1 MPGTQGIKGARNFRG
16 PGRAGHPVGGNRC
29 VRSHLP
35 MCTFK
40 FSSRLMCN
48 KVRKKVWANMASD
61 GAIPSEGM
69 YASCPVPTRDKACD
83 RIRVDAL
90 SELEKSVNQLFQPS
104 GRSYSVG
111 RSGGSE
117 ADALLPCAC
126 LWPRRKTCQ
135 PVVES
140 VPVGVVLT
148 IHLQASATLG
158 GDANPLR
165 PTTTCAN
172 LSSQRPLA
180 SALPPTTVRDVQ
192 F

>member
-16 PGRAGHPVGGNRC
+16 PGRTGHPAGGNRC

-40 FSSRLMCN
+40 CSSRPMCN

-83 RIRVDAL
+83 RIRVNAL
-90 SELEKSVNQLFQPS
+90 SELEKSVNQSFQPS

-117 ADALLPCAC
+117 ADALPPCVC

-135 PVVES
+135 PVV
-140 VPVGVVLT
+140 
-148 IHLQASATLG
+148 QASATLG

-172 LSSQRPLA
+172 LSSQGPLA